1 MAKAIDR
8 ACEAALDELGAG
20 DADIE
25 RGLRI
30 HRDAIVCDPV
40 SGGARPWSPA
50 MSALARE
57 LIRNGTAPQDME
69 LQLQE
74 VADRDVVADA
84 EVRSEYLEAWR
95 RSGVTL
101 ANDYGHMFCSWRT
114 EGFGGLV
121 NDLMITLR
129 SVARTTAVL
138 DALRDHLIK
147 FQRADD
153 VVAAKRAGKHC
164 IMWSTGG
171 PPPWIE
177 HDLGNLE
184 VYHRLGFRQAQILYY
199 TNRLGTQCYDRR
211 DHGLTDAGVDYVRRL
226 NGLGIV
232 VDLAHCSRRT
242 HLDAAAASLAP
253 VIDSH
258 TGCTAV
264 RDHARNLDDETI
276 RAIAGTGGVVSILGG
291 PGRRFLAEPLG
302 GLADWLRHVEHVAEV
317 AGIEHVGGRGSDI
330 SYRGSIPEDI
340 PAAPVR
346 GRPGADGR
354 PARRQLR
361 LGRRAV
367 LHRGAGDPRL
377 HRRGDRSHRRR
388 QLPARAAGGV
398 RMIRLCTFAS
408 DITPP
413 VGHPLCAGWYPP
425 AQAIGERLQALG
437 LILIADD
444 GPPVVLCALDWAEL
458 SNGDYDRWRTDLA
471 QAVGT
476 EPDRVAVHCTHAH
489 DTPWPD
495 RDAQDILDAH
505 GRPDIIMAGDWAERT
520 RAAAA
525 GAAAAAMAEPRPCT
539 HFTTGEARVD
549 RIASNRR
556 LIGRDGT
563 VWAMRLTRTRDPMV
577 RAAPEGVI
585 DPMLKTIG
593 FWNEE

>member
-1 MAKAIDR
+1 MPTSTVFAAVPGPAMLTSRIFWPSLSIGRPDSGVNDGSRDTARPAYSAASRACTVSEMAKAIER
-8 ACEAALDELGAG
+8 AWEAALDELGAG
-20 DADIE
+20 DSDIE

-57 LIRNGTAPQDME
+57 LIRDGTAPQDME

-84 EVRSEYLEAWR
+84 GVRSEYLEAWR

-114 EGFGGLV
+114 EGFGGLTG
-121 NDLMITLR
+121 DLIITLR

-147 FQRADD
+147 FRLADD

-177 HDLGNLE
+177 HDLDNLE
-184 VYHRLGFRQAQILYY
+184 IYHRLGFRQAQILYY

-226 NGLGIV
+226 NRLGIV
-232 VDLAHCSRRT
+232 VDLAHCSRCA
-242 HLDAAAASLAP
+242 HLDAAAASTAP

-264 RDHARNLDDETI
+264 RDHPRNLDDETI

-317 AGIEHVGGRGSDI
+317 AGIKHVGGRGSDV
-330 SYRGSIPEDI
+330 SYRGSIPHDI
-340 PAAPVR
+340 RPHLFAEAPEPMDGQLDGSFAWVAAPYFTVALATR
-346 GRPGADGR
+346 GYTDEEIAAIVGGNY
-354 PARRQLR
+354 LR
-361 LGRRAV
+361 V
-367 LHRGAGDPRL
+367 LREVCG
-377 HRRGDRSHRRR
+377 
-388 QLPARAAGGV
+388 
-398 RMIRLCTFAS
+398 
-408 DITPP
+408 
-413 VGHPLCAGWYPP
+413 
-425 AQAIGERLQALG
+425 
-437 LILIADD
+437 
-444 GPPVVLCALDWAEL
+444 
-458 SNGDYDRWRTDLA
+458 
-471 QAVGT
+471 
-476 EPDRVAVHCTHAH
+476 
-489 DTPWPD
+489 
-495 RDAQDILDAH
+495 
-505 GRPDIIMAGDWAERT
+505 
-520 RAAAA
+520 
-525 GAAAAAMAEPRPCT
+525 
-539 HFTTGEARVD
+539 
-549 RIASNRR
+549 
-556 LIGRDGT
+556 
-563 VWAMRLTRTRDPMV
+563 
-577 RAAPEGVI
+577 
-585 DPMLKTIG
+585 
-593 FWNEE
+593 